1 MTGKRKA
8 TEADRAQVLALLS
21 SGLILQNEAATLASV
36 TRQRI
41 HQWVRAAGIAPI
53 AARARFLRG
62 LMPDDYR

>member
-8 TEADRAQVLALLS
+8 TEEGRARVLMLLS
-21 SGLILQNEAATLASV
+21 SGLILQNEAAALAKV

-41 HQWVRAAGIAPI
+41 HQWVRATGIAPM

-62 LMPDDYR
+62 LMNDY